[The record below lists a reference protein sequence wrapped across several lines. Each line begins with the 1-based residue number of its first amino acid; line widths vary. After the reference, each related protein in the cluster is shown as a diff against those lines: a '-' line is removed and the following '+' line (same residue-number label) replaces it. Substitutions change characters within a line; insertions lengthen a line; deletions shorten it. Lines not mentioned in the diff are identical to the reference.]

1 MNTTG
6 DTIAAISTPLGEG
19 GIGIIRI
26 SGEDSFRIAG
36 EIFRPKKNIDPSEM
50 KPRTMYLGSIVD
62 PSSGEIIDEVL
73 LVKYR
78 APFTYTRENMVE
90 INCHGGFT
98 VQHRILEVVLS
109 RGARVAEPGEFTK
122 RAFLNGRI
130 DLSQAEAVID
140 IIRAKTDRALKVA
153 VNQLKGGLSDR
164 IREVR
169 QKILRIIAHIEA
181 GIDFPEEDIPEAD
194 PDTIRGEIRGIRVEL
209 EELLKKAQAGKIM
222 REGLSTVILG
232 RPNVG
237 KSSLLNSLLRE
248 RRAIVT
254 DIPGTTRDIIEEYL
268 NINGI
273 PVRIVDTAG
282 IRETR
287 DAVEKIGVERA
298 LETLKDAEL
307 VLLMFDASEELKKED
322 REIMELVKDKFVIV
336 VINKSDLPEKL
347 NADEVKSAFPGK
359 PVIRV
364 SALQEKGIEELK
376 EAIYRAVTEEI
387 GPVDEG
393 VIVTRARH
401 SQAVKNAVEALER
414 TESALS
420 AGIPMEMV
428 AMEVREAWEQLG
440 EITGDTVREDVV
452 NAIFENF
459 CIGK

>member
-1 MNTTG
+1 MTG

-19 GIGIIRI
+19 SIGIVRI
-26 SGEDSFRIAG
+26 SGEDSFRIAS

-62 PSSGEIIDEVL
+62 PGSGEVIDEVL
-73 LVKYR
+73 LVKYK

-98 VQHRILEVVLS
+98 VQRRILEVVLG

-140 IIRAKTDRALKVA
+140 IIRAKTDRALNVA
-153 VNQLKGGLSDR
+153 VNQLKGGLSER

-169 QKILRIIAHIEA
+169 QRILRIIAHIEA
-181 GIDFPEEDIPEAD
+181 NIDFPEDDIPEAD
-194 PDTIRGEIRGIRVEL
+194 PDTIREDIRGIRVEL

-248 RRAIVT
+248 KRAIVT

-273 PVRIVDTAG
+273 PVKIVDTAG
-282 IRETR
+282 IRETC

-298 LETLKDAEL
+298 LESLKEAEL
-307 VLLMFDASEELKKED
+307 VLLMLDASDELREED
-322 REIMELVKDKFVIV
+322 RAIMELVKDKFVIV
-336 VINKSDLPEKL
+336 VLNKTDLPEKL
-347 NADEVKSAFPGK
+347 SVDEVKSAFPGK
-359 PVIRV
+359 PLIRV
-364 SALQEKGIEELK
+364 SALREKGIEELK

-414 TESALS
+414 AESALS
-420 AGIPMEMV
+420 SGIPMEMV
-428 AMEVREAWEQLG
+428 AMEVREAWERLG